1 MTLLIISS
9 LVVAFI
15 AGLAALFAPCC
26 ITVLLPAYLGSIF
39 REKYKVLMMTFV
51 FFLGVLAVFLPIGL
65 GVSVLTI
72 VFKRY
77 HDVIFISGGALLVI
91 LGLMQLSRKKF
102 SLPFHLNPALEKHNG
117 LSVFA
122 LGIFSGV
129 ATTCCAPVLA
139 GVLALA
145 ALPGSIF
152 WGGLYTLTYVLGMV
166 APLFLI
172 ALSLDKFNFQAR
184 AFVLRKPLE
193 LNLFKKKITITLA
206 ELVSGLMFFGMG
218 ILIIYLAFMKQLTV
232 HADYQIS
239 LNIYFAQ
246 LTKTINN
253 FLQGLFSW

>member
-1 MTLLIISS
+1 MALLIASS
-9 LVVAFI
+9 LIVAFI

-39 REKYKVLMMTFV
+39 REKYKVLLMTSI
-51 FFLGVLAVFLPIGL
+51 FFLGILAVFLPIGL
-65 GVSVLTI
+65 GVSILTVI
-72 VFKRY
+72 FKRY
-77 HDVIFISGGALLVI
+77 HDIIFIGGGTLLVI
-91 LGLMQLSRKKF
+91 LGLTQLSGKKL
-102 SLPFHLNPALEKHNG
+102 SLPFHVYPELKKHNA

-122 LGIFSGV
+122 LGIFSGI

-152 WGGLYTLTYVLGMV
+152 WGGMYTLMYIFGMV
-166 APLFLI
+166 TPLFLI
-172 ALSLDKFNFQAR
+172 AVFLDKFNFSQKITT
-184 AFVLRKPLE
+184 VRKPLE
-193 LNLFKKKITITLA
+193 FTLFGKKLIITISDLIC
-206 ELVSGLMFFGMG
+206 GLMFLSMG

-232 HADYQIS
+232 HTDYQIS

-253 FLQGLFSW
+253 FLQSIFVR